1 MLVSVD
7 WIVTLVVCHRDGL
20 AFFTAAGVE
29 PSGSFL

>member
-7 WIVTLVVCHRDGL
+7 WIVRLVVCHCDGL

-29 PSGSFL
+29 LSDSFL